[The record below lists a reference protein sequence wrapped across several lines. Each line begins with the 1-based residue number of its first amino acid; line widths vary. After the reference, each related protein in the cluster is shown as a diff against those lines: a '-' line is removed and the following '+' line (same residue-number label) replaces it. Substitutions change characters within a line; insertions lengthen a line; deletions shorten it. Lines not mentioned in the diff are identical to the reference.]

1 MTNTTASNEET
12 LKFDLYISNTEDD
25 TFKLEDLPEYTYSAV
40 STLRSQITAMT
51 AEILTAEVKN
61 PQVLK
66 IVGGVLADS
75 PLTAVGIA
83 LSVEKEGVLQA
94 TITGITSSAL
104 ATTICVTMAAPVITA
119 AGTTL
124 GLSAAA
130 TFGLGLIATGVVGFL
145 VDKGT
150 DWLYEKAEKKLGE
163 FLYNEDSKTVTI
175 NTDLADI
182 NDINS
187 LLEPIYQCSIE
198 ESDNIKDIVVN
209 QDVNGEENTYV
220 IKPGDT
226 VWALAQ
232 RYGLTPEEMV
242 ELNPWLGERF
252 SPDGSY
258 ALIRPGEPLLIPG
271 GKSPIVQKLGDT
283 FTEAEEVTVPRDPL
297 LIDLD
302 GDGIETTTVENGVY
316 FDHESDGFAELSAW
330 VMTKTETDK

>member
-1 MTNTTASNEET
+1 MANTTASNEET
-12 LKFDLYISNTEDD
+12 LKFDLYISNTEED
-25 TFKLEDLPEYTYSAV
+25 TFKLEDLPEYTFNSV
-40 STLRSQITAMT
+40 SVLRSEITSMVVET
-51 AEILTAEVKN
+51 LTEGAKD
-61 PQVLK
+61 PKLLK

-83 LSVEKEGVLQA
+83 MSINEEGLMQA
-94 TITGITSSAL
+94 TITGITATAV
-104 ATTICVTMAAPVITA
+104 ATTIGVVVITPA
-119 AGTTL
+119 IAGL
-124 GLSAAA
+124 GLSAGAA
-130 TFGLGLIATGVVGFL
+130 FSVGLVATWL
-145 VDKGT
+145 VNVLADKGV
-150 DWLYEKAEKKLGE
+150 DWLYERAEEKLGE

-242 ELNPWLGERF
+242 ELNPWLGDRF
-252 SPDGSY
+252 SDDGSY
-258 ALIRPGEPLLIPG
+258 ALIRPGEHLLIPG

-283 FTEAEEVTVPRDPL
+283 FTEAEEVIVPRDPL

-316 FDHESDGFAELSAW
+316 FDHESDGFADW
-330 VMTKTETDK
+330 CKNVPRICHG